1 MIDDPRPAP
10 GRKWAITF
18 TLSVHLLLAG
28 ALFFGVNWKNSQPE
42 VMDVELWSPT
52 PVQATRVAPPPPPPP
67 PAEPVPAPPPKPAPP
82 PPEPKLA
89 PPKPPAI
96 VVKEEKKPEPKKAE
110 PKKPDPPKPEPKP
123 EPKPAPKPEPKPAPK
138 AEPAPPRPDAF
149 RELLD
154 RETQQRQIADEQN
167 MRALLVEK
175 ETRAAATR
183 RGVESYA
190 TKIRVKVRGNIVLP
204 PSISGNPEAIFE
216 VNQLPSGEVL
226 AVRLKRSSGQP
237 ALDAAI
243 ERAILRSSPLPKP
256 DDPSLF
262 QRTLEIKYKPFEE

>member
-10 GRKWAITF
+10 GRKWAISF
-18 TLSVHLLLAG
+18 TLTVHLLLLG
-28 ALFFGVNWKNSQPE
+28 ALFFGVSWKNSQPE

-52 PVQATRVAPPPPPPP
+52 PVQATRVAPPPPAP
-67 PAEPVPAPPPKPAPP
+67 PAEPVAPPPKPAPP
-82 PPEPKLA
+82 PPEPKIA

-96 VVKEEKKPEPKKAE
+96 VVKEEKKPEPKK
-110 PKKPDPPKPEPKP
+110 PEP
-123 EPKPAPKPEPKPAPK
+123 PKPAPKPEPKPAPK
-138 AEPAPPRPDAF
+138 TEPAPPRPDAF
-149 RELLD
+149 REQLE
-154 RETQQRQIADEQN
+154 RETRQRQITDEQN
-167 MRALLVEK
+167 MRALLAEK
-175 ETRAAATR
+175 ETRAAAAR

-190 TKIRVKVRGNIVLP
+190 TKIRIKIRGNIVMP
-204 PSISGNPEAIFE
+204 PGISGNPEAIFE

>member
-10 GRKWAITF
+10 GRQWAIAF
-18 TLSVHLLLAG
+18 TLAVHLLLVG
-28 ALFFGVNWKNSQPE
+28 ALFFGVNWKNSDPE

-52 PVQATRVAPPPPPPP
+52 PVQATRVAPPPPP
-67 PAEPVPAPPPKPAPP
+67 AEPVVTPPPKPVAA
-82 PPEPKLA
+82 PPEPKPA

-96 VVKEEKKPEPKKAE
+96 VVKDEKKPEPKKVE
-110 PKKPDPPKPEPKP
+110 PKKPEPLKPTPKPEPKS
-123 EPKPAPKPEPKPAPK
+123 EPKPAVKPPPK
-138 AEPAPPRPDAF
+138 AEPAPRPDIF
-149 RELLD
+149 REQLE
-154 RETQQRQIADEQN
+154 RETRQRQITDEQN
-167 MRALLVEK
+167 MRALLAEK
-175 ETRAAATR
+175 ETRAAAAR

-190 TKIRVKVRGNIVLP
+190 TKIRMKIRGNIVLP
-204 PSISGNPEAIFE
+204 PNITGNPEAIFE

-237 ALDAAI
+237 VLDAAI